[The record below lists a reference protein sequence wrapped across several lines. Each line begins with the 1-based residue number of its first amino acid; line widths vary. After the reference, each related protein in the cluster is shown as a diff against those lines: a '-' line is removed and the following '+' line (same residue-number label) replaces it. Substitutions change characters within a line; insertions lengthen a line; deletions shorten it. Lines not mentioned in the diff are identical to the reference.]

1 MEPKLS
7 DEQRKQV
14 CAWIPEGWNAYRISE
29 MLDEDYDIKVTPK
42 TIHINYIKGKKWQ
55 GLIKKL
61 SDILDKELMKH
72 PLAKKENRL
81 AILNKAINEAMTWR
95 LDQIRYDKDGRE
107 VSRIEKRQVGTVASL
122 VREARA
128 EVEGEAPTT
137 SSPIIIITS
146 GDAESP
152 TFPDKVE
159 DPEDK

>member
-1 MEPKLS
+1 
-7 DEQRKQV
+7 
-14 CAWIPEGWNAYRISE
+14 
-29 MLDEDYDIKVTPK
+29 
-42 TIHINYIKGKKWQ
+42 
-55 GLIKKL
+55 
-61 SDILDKELMKH
+61 MKH